1 MPARADDR
9 FRGIHSVILGGLA
22 GGVIGN
28 LARTFTETDT
38 LNVDT
43 RFFVKLIGSCLLSL
57 MAVISLSRKSGSQSF
72 ITVEEFFGS
81 FVLGSL
87 IGYQGT
93 AFFEKTVV
101 NGKGSSEA
109 HQ

>member
-1 MPARADDR
+1 
-9 FRGIHSVILGGLA
+9 LGGLA

-72 ITVEEFFGS
+72 ITVEDFFGS